1 MNIRTKPLFDHAGD
15 SWFRV
20 TKAPLAWRTIEW
32 IVAKWLGFEYG
43 ELLGTHAKWSD
54 VSNLFSFSMT
64 SILQLETRV
73 ILVMPENHAW
83 AEMRFLIILPATWS
97 PKFGQQPAGPGEHLS
112 IDCPTVDA
120 RFKRWLITCVGS
132 FSFPS
137 YPSTPSTDKW
147 VTQAQRWRA
156 RRKRGV
162 SSRKPVRCSW
172 KAYICVVR
180 ILIIVTE
187 VGICQHCQQP
197 LEPSEGGRAWRFC
210 HEADIEAYRPFPKLF
225 EERRFCRQVVS
236 VSISS
241 TL

>member
-1 MNIRTKPLFDHAGD
+1 MERCEQSFFILNDEYFAAGD
-15 SWFRV
+15 
-20 TKAPLAWRTIEW
+20 T
-32 IVAKWLGFEYG
+32 
-43 ELLGTHAKWSD
+43 SD
-54 VSNLFSFSMT
+54 
-64 SILQLETRV
+64 
-73 ILVMPENHAW
+73 
-83 AEMRFLIILPATWS
+83 
-97 PKFGQQPAGPGEHLS
+97 FG
-112 IDCPTVDA
+112 DA
-120 RFKRWLITCVGS
+120 RESCLGRNAILDHPPGYLVSQIWSTTSWARGALIDRLPNRRRAVQALTYNLCWS

-137 YPSTPSTDKW
+137 YPLTPSTDKW

-162 SSRKPVRCSW
+162 SARKPVRCSW